1 MTYEVLARKWR
12 PQQFD
17 DVVGQGHVTQT
28 LKNALAT
35 DRVAH
40 AYIFVGPRGTGKT
53 TTARILAK
61 ALNCDRGPT
70 PQPCDQCASCKE
82 IMSGASLDVIEIDGA
97 SNNSVDQ
104 VRDLRD
110 SARYAPARSRYKVYI
125 IDEVHMLSNAAF
137 NALLKTLEEPPPHVK
152 FLFATTEPQKVL
164 TTILS
169 RCQRFDLR
177 RIAPREIIARL
188 AHIAQAEQ
196 IAIAPDALLAIARG
210 AEGGLRDAISAL
222 DQLVAFRGRNIAEA
236 DVLSVFGLVARQ
248 TLEALAGAL
257 LQGDVA
263 AAIRLVAEL
272 DVHGK
277 DLQRV
282 VVELLGHFRDLLV
295 CRYAGTEAELANLTG
310 EQTQQLRAQAAGLEP
325 DRLLRIVELLTEAD
339 GRLRHA
345 LSRRTLLEIAL
356 VRCCRAAQIASL
368 DDILRAVEQARAEEG
383 RDAGPADSPAGAP
396 PPTGAA
402 AVPAAP
408 PAGHRPPAGLAPT
421 AAGVAEPPARYT
433 AAGGTAAQP
442 APDEVTLLTQQWPKL
457 VERVGHAVM
466 LAKKYLMD
474 AKPLRVEGNRVVIG
488 FDPEFAQEM
497 ESVHAPRT
505 QKVVQ
510 RALAELLRRDVVV
523 EFTVLPTAGTLPCD
537 HPAAPAAGHTAT
549 PGPMTSKTRKEWEQ
563 HPTVNKVLEMFN
575 GDISDVRG

>member
-1 MTYEVLARKWR
+1 MAYEVLARKWR

-28 LKNALAT
+28 LKNAIAT
-35 DRVAH
+35 NRVAH

-61 ALNCDRGPT
+61 ALNCAKGPT
-70 PQPCDQCASCKE
+70 PQPCDRCDSCKE
-82 IMSGASLDVIEIDGA
+82 IMAGASLDVIEIDGA

-110 SARYAPARSRYKVYI
+110 SARYAPARSRYKIYI

-222 DQLVAFRGRNIAEA
+222 DQLVAFRGRTIAEA

-257 LQGDVA
+257 RQGDIA
-263 AAIRLVAEL
+263 AAIRRGAEL
-272 DVHGK
+272 GAHGK

-295 CRYAGTEAELANLTG
+295 CRYAGAEAEQGNLTA
-310 EQTQQLRAQAAGLEP
+310 EQLQQLRAQAAGLEP
-325 DRLLRIVELLTEAD
+325 DRLLRIIELLTEAD

-356 VRCCRAAQIASL
+356 VRCCRAAQVASL
-368 DDILRAVEQARAEEG
+368 DDILRAVEQARTEG
-383 RDAGPADSPAGAP
+383 GGDTGPAGTPAGTSS
-396 PPTGAA
+396 PTGA
-402 AVPAAP
+402 
-408 PAGHRPPAGLAPT
+408 
-421 AAGVAEPPARYT
+421 
-433 AAGGTAAQP
+433 
-442 APDEVTLLTQQWPKL
+442 
-457 VERVGHAVM
+457 
-466 LAKKYLMD
+466 
-474 AKPLRVEGNRVVIG
+474 
-488 FDPEFAQEM
+488 
-497 ESVHAPRT
+497 
-505 QKVVQ
+505 
-510 RALAELLRRDVVV
+510 
-523 EFTVLPTAGTLPCD
+523 
-537 HPAAPAAGHTAT
+537 
-549 PGPMTSKTRKEWEQ
+549 
-563 HPTVNKVLEMFN
+563 
-575 GDISDVRG
+575 